1 MFLSQTTAESTTEEV
16 LKGFEQ
22 LENFDFSKIKM
33 SSLIEKLVEW
43 AATTGFKLIVGALII
58 SIGFKLIKKVVE
70 HFIKFLERREVDI
83 TLRKFLKSL
92 ITMTLKVLLI
102 MPVLGYWGIQL
113 SGIAALVASAGVA
126 IGLALQG
133 SLSNFAGGFIIL
145 LIRPFKVGDYIET
158 STYGGVVEQIG
169 LFYTQLA
176 TFDNKQILIP
186 NGNLSNGSLINYSAK
201 STRRVDLI
209 FSVGYE
215 NEISHVKEIL
225 NKIVENQKLILKE
238 PKPFIAVNA
247 HSASSIDFVVRV
259 WCNTEDYWNIYHSL
273 LEEVKITFDKE
284 NISIP
289 YPQMDLHLKEVYKK

>member
-1 MFLSQTTAESTTEEV
+1 MNLEQFINRLIEWLTTEGIKLVIGLFLLWAGWKIAKKIVNIMSKTLEKKNVDITIRTFLDTFVEVV
-16 LKGFEQ
+16 LKG
-22 LENFDFSKIKM
+22 
-33 SSLIEKLVEW
+33 
-43 AATTGFKLIVGALII
+43 IVVYI
-58 SIGFKLIKKVVE
+58 
-70 HFIKFLERREVDI
+70 FLEQV
-83 TLRKFLKSL
+83 
-92 ITMTLKVLLI
+92 
-102 MPVLGYWGIQL
+102 GIKTT
-113 SGIAALVASAGVA
+113 GIAALLASAGVA

-238 PKPFIAVNA
+238 PKPFIAENA

>member
-1 MFLSQTTAESTTEEV
+1 MFLEQKATDVTTEDV
-16 LKGFEQ
+16 LKGIEQ
-22 LENFDFSKIKM
+22 LGNLDFSKIKM

-43 AATTGFKLIVGALII
+43 AATTGFKLIVGASII
-58 SIGFKLIKKVVE
+58 SIGFKIINKLVGRFMNV
-70 HFIKFLERREVDI
+70 LEKREVDI
-83 TLRKFLKSL
+83 TISKFLKSL
-92 ITMTLKVLLI
+92 ITVSLKVILVL
-102 MPVLGYWGIQL
+102 PVLGYWGIQL

-145 LIRPFKVGDYIET
+145 FIRPFKVGDYIET

-169 LFYTQLA
+169 LFYTQLV

-186 NGNLSNGSLINYSAK
+186 NGSLSNGSLINYSAK
-201 STRRVDLI
+201 PTRRVDLI
-209 FSVGYE
+209 FCVGYE
-215 NEISHVKEIL
+215 NDIHHVKDIL
-225 NKIVENQKLILKE
+225 TKIVENHKLILKD
-238 PKPFIAVNA
+238 PKPFIGVSA

-259 WCNTEDYWNIYHSL
+259 WGNTENYWNIYHDL

>member
-1 MFLSQTTAESTTEEV
+1 MLSGQQTVTSGTEEAI
-16 LKGFEQ
+16 KGLEQ
-22 LENFDFSKIKM
+22 LGKVDFTKIKM
-33 SSLIEKLVEW
+33 SSLIEKLIEW

-58 SIGFKLIKKVVE
+58 SIGFKLIKNIVN
-70 HFIKFLERREVDI
+70 KFMGVLEKRDVDI
-83 TLRKFLKSL
+83 TLCKFLKSL
-92 ITMTLKVLLI
+92 ITVSLKIMLVL
-102 MPVLGYWGIQL
+102 PVLGYWGIQL

-145 LIRPFKVGDYIET
+145 FIRPFKVGDYIET

-176 TFDNKQILIP
+176 TPDNKQILIP
-186 NGNLSNGSLINYSAK
+186 NGSLSNGSLINYSAK
-201 STRRVDLI
+201 STRRVDLT

-215 NEISHVKEIL
+215 NDITHVKEVL
-225 NKIVENQKLILKE
+225 NKIVENNNLILKD
-238 PKPFIAVNA
+238 PKPFIGVSA
-247 HSASSIDFVVRV
+247 HSASSVDFVVRA
-259 WCNTEDYWNIYHSL
+259 WCDTQNYWDIYFDL

-289 YPQMDLHLKEVYKK
+289 YPQMDLHLKEVNKK

>member
-1 MFLSQTTAESTTEEV
+1 MFLEQKATDVTTEEV
-16 LKGFEQ
+16 LKGIEQ
-22 LENFDFSKIKM
+22 LGNLDFSKIKM

-43 AATTGFKLIVGALII
+43 AATTGFILIVGALII
-58 SIGFKLIKKVVE
+58 SIGFKIINKLVGRFMNV
-70 HFIKFLERREVDI
+70 LEKREVDI
-83 TLRKFLKSL
+83 TISKFLKSL
-92 ITMTLKVLLI
+92 ITVSLKVILVL
-102 MPVLGYWGIQL
+102 PVLGYWGIQL

-145 LIRPFKVGDYIET
+145 FIRPFKVGDYIET

-186 NGNLSNGSLINYSAK
+186 NGSLSNGSLINYSAK

-215 NEISHVKEIL
+215 NDIHHVKDIL
-225 NKIVENQKLILKE
+225 TKIVENHKLILKD
-238 PKPFIAVNA
+238 PKPFIGVSA

-259 WCNTEDYWNIYHSL
+259 WGNTEDYWNIYHDL
-273 LEEVKITFDKE
+273 LEEVKVTFDKE

>member
-1 MFLSQTTAESTTEEV
+1 MTIDQKSAEIATEEAI
-16 LKGFEQ
+16 KGIQQ
-22 LENFDFSKIKM
+22 LGNLDLSKVKM
-33 SSLIEKLVEW
+33 SSLIEKLLEW

-58 SIGFKLIKKVVE
+58 SIGFKIIKRAIE
-70 HFIKFLERREVDI
+70 HFIKFLERRDVDV

-92 ITMTLKVLLI
+92 ITVTLKVLLV

-158 STYGGVVEQIG
+158 SAYSGAVEQIG
-169 LFYTQLA
+169 LFYTQLV
-176 TFDNKQILIP
+176 TVDNKQILIP

-201 STRRVDLI
+201 PTRRVDLT
-209 FSVGYE
+209 FNVGYE
-215 NEISHVKEIL
+215 NDIHHVKEVL
-225 NKIVENQKLILKE
+225 NKIVENNNLILKD
-238 PKPFIAVNA
+238 PKPFIAVSA
-247 HSASSIDFVVRV
+247 HSASSVDFVVRV
-259 WCNTEDYWNIYHSL
+259 WCNTQDYWNIYHSL

-289 YPQMDLHLKEVYKK
+289 YPQMDLHVKEVYKK

>member
-1 MFLSQTTAESTTEEV
+1 MLLTQNSTETATEEV
-16 LKGFEQ
+16 IKNIEKLG
-22 LENFDFSKIKM
+22 NIDFSKIKM

-58 SIGFKLIKKVVE
+58 SIGFKLIKKLVE
-70 HFIKFLERREVDI
+70 RFMDVLEKREVDI
-83 TLRKFLKSL
+83 TLSRFLKSL
-92 ITMTLKVLLI
+92 ITVSLKVILVL
-102 MPVLGYWGIQL
+102 PVLGYWGVQL

-145 LIRPFKVGDYIET
+145 FIRPFKVGDYIET

-176 TFDNKQILIP
+176 TVDNKQILIP
-186 NGNLSNGSLINYSAK
+186 NGSLSNGSLINYSAK
-201 STRRVDLI
+201 ETRRVDLT
-209 FSVGYE
+209 FSTGYE
-215 NEISHVKEIL
+215 NDISHVKEIL
-225 NKIVENQKLILKE
+225 NKIVENHKLILKDPE
-238 PKPFIAVNA
+238 PFIGVSA

-259 WCNTEDYWNIYHSL
+259 WCRTENYWSIYHDL

-289 YPQMDLHLKEVYKK
+289 YPQMDLHLKEVLKK